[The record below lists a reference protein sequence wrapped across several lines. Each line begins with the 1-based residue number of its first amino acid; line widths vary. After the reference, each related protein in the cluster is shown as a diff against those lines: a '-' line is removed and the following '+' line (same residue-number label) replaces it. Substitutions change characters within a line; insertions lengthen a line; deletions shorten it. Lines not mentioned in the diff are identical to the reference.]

1 LVRYRDSALGI
12 ARPHIGLFTIEDKDM
27 KLSFKTIGAAVLLAS
42 VGVSAQAAITIPTT
56 PPIIVSGPGNFGTVP
71 APSILGM
78 GDLLTKANTTF
89 YDDFTFT
96 IPAAKI
102 DAVSTGIDF
111 STFKNITNFSASLY
125 SGGITGTSY
134 STTGTNPFAAAPLVT
149 GATLPSSWVGR
160 YNLLAATIL
169 NPGTY
174 TMQFSGTTGNGILGI
189 TAAFYAGAVSI
200 SAVPEPSSYALML
213 AGLGLIGVTVRRRSR
228 AA

>member
-1 LVRYRDSALGI
+1 VSPNRIYSI
-12 ARPHIGLFTIEDKDM
+12 KDNGM
-27 KLSFKTIGAAVLLAS
+27 KLSPKTIAAAVLLAS

-96 IPAAKI
+96 IPAATV

-125 SGGITGTSY
+125 AGGITGTNY
-134 STTGTNPFAAAPLVT
+134 STTGTNPFAAAPLAT

-160 YNLLAATIL
+160 YNLLATTVL

-200 SAVPEPSSYALML
+200 SAVPEASSYAMML
-213 AGLGLIGVTVRRRSR
+213 AGLGLIGLIARRTSR
-228 AA
+228 TS